1 MRYLMEMFSIKQKQ
15 AINSL
20 PDFRNFG
27 VILRIL
33 LGINLLALVAALIQ
47 SQQLATWLLIYVNIS
62 AWVQPALLFGLILL
76 ALFSPLLKY
85 LSIWAGR
92 GIVMFIAILS
102 SSLIALLWN
111 WVGLETDSNDLI
123 RTAILSAFAAAI
135 MLYYF
140 AARAKAGSPALAEA
154 RIQALTARIR
164 PHFLFN
170 SLNAV
175 LSLVRTEPRRA
186 EMALEELADLFR
198 VLMRDHRDM
207 LPIAEELLLCRQYLN
222 LEKIRLQER
231 LRVEW
236 DIAELPQ
243 ELKVPPLF
251 LQPLLENAVYHGI
264 EPSEES
270 GTIRI
275 QFRKKGHELHIRLT
289 NPCPSN
295 DQGRRGQH
303 MALDNVRERLN
314 LCYDLEALLET
325 EEITLETGQKEY
337 HVHIILPYKN

>member
-1 MRYLMEMFSIKQKQ
+1 METFSIKQKQ

-33 LGINLLALVAALIQ
+33 LGINLLALIVALIQ
-47 SQQLATWLLIYVNIS
+47 SPQLAAWLQIYVNIS
-62 AWVQPALLFGLILL
+62 AWVQPALLLGLILL
-76 ALFSPLLKY
+76 ALFSPLLNN
-85 LSIWAGR
+85 LPVWTGR
-92 GIVMFIAILS
+92 GIVVFIAILS
-102 SSLIALLWN
+102 SSLIILLWN
-111 WVGLETDSNDLI
+111 WVGLETDSNSII
-123 RTAILSAFAAAI
+123 RVAILAAFAAAV

-140 AARAKAGSPALAEA
+140 AARARAGSPALAEA

-236 DIAELPQ
+236 DVADLPPA
-243 ELKVPPLF
+243 LKVPPLF

-289 NPCPSN
+289 NPCPNN
-295 DQGRRGQH
+295 DQGREGQH
-303 MALDNVRERLN
+303 MALDNIRERLN
-314 LCYDLEALLET
+314 LCYDLEAQLET
-325 EEITLETGQKEY
+325 KEITLETGQKEY
-337 HVHIILPYKN
+337 HVHITLPCEN